1 MEVKITTCPVCGNR
15 YFLDDYPECPVC
27 TGSIKRRQGETEAM
41 TDRAYGMNGSATLP
55 LRTPET
61 ERRAEVKTEADV
73 GKTLPPDYDPLK
85 SKSDVHLRTVPVQE
99 QGEHEFPNNFIN
111 TESPSDAVQSGT
123 RPVWYDSDP
132 VPYPCPNPAPIPC
145 PKEVKLPVVG
155 WLVAMNGVHRGDD
168 YQIRG
173 YNTMIGRDRGNKIVL
188 TGDDCISRT
197 HCSIR
202 HYADNRSFYIY
213 NANEASN
220 PVYVNSEPLHE
231 HAQLHAY
238 DVIKIGR
245 TELLFVPL
253 CGREFSWNGEKTC
266 R

>member
-15 YFLDDYPECPVC
+15 YFQEDYPECPIC
-27 TGSIKRRQGETEAM
+27 AGSIKRRQGETEGM
-41 TDRAYGMNGSATLP
+41 TDREYGVNGSATLP
-55 LRTPET
+55 LHTPET

-73 GKTLPPDYDPLK
+73 GKTLPPDHNPL
-85 SKSDVHLRTVPVQE
+85 KSDVHQNTVPVQE
-99 QGEHEFPNNFIN
+99 QRKHEFSNNFKN
-111 TESPSDAVQSGT
+111 TEPPYDPGQFAT
-123 RPVWYDSDP
+123 RPVWCDLDP
-132 VPYPCPNPAPIPC
+132 VSYPCPNPQPVPC
-145 PKEVKLPVVG
+145 PDEVKLPVVG
-155 WLVAMNGVHRGDD
+155 WLVAMNGEHRGED

-202 HYADNRSFYIY
+202 YYADNRSYYIY

-220 PVYVNSEPLHE
+220 PVYVNREPLHE

-253 CGREFSWNGEKTC
+253 CGREFSWNGEETC